1 MKNAPILILDE
12 VFSIFQSLL
21 LLLKF
26 AVKLDATVSLHVHVF
41 EDVLKRALI
50 MLQATSALDSVSER
64 LVQGALDRLM
74 KVRAIALISF

>member
-1 MKNAPILILDE
+1 
-12 VFSIFQSLL
+12 
-21 LLLKF
+21 
-26 AVKLDATVSLHVHVF
+26 VF

-74 KVRAIALISF
+74 KVRAITLLHVQCLAISKVFILEMETCSRNVVFVLS